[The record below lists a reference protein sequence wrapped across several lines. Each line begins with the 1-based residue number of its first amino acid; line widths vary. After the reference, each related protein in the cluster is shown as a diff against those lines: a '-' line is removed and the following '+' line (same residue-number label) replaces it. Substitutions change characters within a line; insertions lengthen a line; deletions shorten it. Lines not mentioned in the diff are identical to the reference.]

1 MWSCRSWPSDLK
13 RWLSVPWIE
22 AGVCSSDRRRTP
34 PPPRPQHRAPS
45 LNSVVPQHPP
55 PSHRLRRAGRNVA
68 VGPDGDPLRV
78 HRRRVGLEVTE
89 LLLLLGIQPPLT
101 TSLFWRLVK
110 AAVLVGHTPVLS
122 QTGWHTEPCAMKRL
136 LLLLTPLLVS
146 ANPVS
151 AWERFDPDEGY
162 KNCVD
167 TALREWL
174 DQEKWRSLNR
184 VEKSAYKS
192 LAHQRCNS
200 SVPEQFQ
207 TDMGK

>member
-1 MWSCRSWPSDLK
+1 M
-13 RWLSVPWIE
+13 
-22 AGVCSSDRRRTP
+22 G
-34 PPPRPQHRAPS
+34 
-45 LNSVVPQHPP
+45 
-55 PSHRLRRAGRNVA
+55 AGRNVA
-68 VGPDGDPLRV
+68 VGPDGDPLRMD
-78 HRRRVGLEVTE
+78 RRCVGLEVTE

-101 TSLFWRLVK
+101 TSLLWRLVE

-207 TDMGK
+207 TDIEK

>member
-1 MWSCRSWPSDLK
+1 MHARASLGPLLPQST
-13 RWLSVPWIE
+13 
-22 AGVCSSDRRRTP
+22 AHRRRTAP
-34 PPPRPQHRAPS
+34 PARLLHRLPS
-45 LNSVVPQHPP
+45 LNRVVPQHSPS
-55 PSHRLRRAGRNVA
+55 SHRLRGAGRNVA
-68 VGPDGDPLRV
+68 VGPDGDPLRMD
-78 HRRRVGLEVTE
+78 RRCVGLEVTE

-101 TSLFWRLVK
+101 TSLMWRLVE